1 MSRPLWILLAV
12 VGLMW
17 TGLCWLGGM
26 LLSSSGRAVATVT
39 RWFGYPPSSTQ
50 WLSDTLASLGSA
62 AAMVVALF
70 WVIGLVALI
79 LFGRFLSRLSA
90 ETRRAVEQAREQRGY
105 APGGGDPGGGDPGGG
120 DPRGGDIV
128 EGEIRDRTIQ
138 ATDGSRIL

>member
-1 MSRPLWILLAV
+1 MSRPLWILLAL

-17 TGLCWLGGM
+17 TGLCWLGGL
-26 LLSSSGRAVATVT
+26 LLSSSGKAVATVT

-50 WLSDTLASLGSA
+50 WLSDTLSSLGSA

-70 WVIGLVALI
+70 WVIGVVALI

-90 ETRRAVEQAREQRGY
+90 EARRAAEQVRQQRGY
-105 APGGGDPGGGDPGGG
+105 DIGGGPG
-120 DPRGGDIV
+120 GGDIV

-138 ATDGSRIL
+138 ATDRN